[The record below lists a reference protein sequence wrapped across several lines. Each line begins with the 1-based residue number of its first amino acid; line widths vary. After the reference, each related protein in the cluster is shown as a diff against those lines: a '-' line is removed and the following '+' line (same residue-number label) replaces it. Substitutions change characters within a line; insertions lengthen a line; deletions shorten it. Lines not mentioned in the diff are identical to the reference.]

1 MAIKDRI
8 LYFAENKGISKQKF
22 FQELELNY
30 GNFKGNAKKSA
41 LSTDSLVKILSKYP
55 SVNPDWLLFGEGV
68 MEKEAKIEDIKL
80 AQSSENVESSK
91 ISDDWAST
99 RHENEEVSLLIA
111 KSKIESLEREN
122 LLLREMVALLK
133 GKP

>member
-1 MAIKDRI
+1 MAIKERI
-8 LYFAENKGISKQKF
+8 LYLAENKGISKQKF
-22 FQELELNY
+22 FQELDLNY

-55 SVNPDWLLFGEGV
+55 SVNSDWLLFGEGV
-68 MEKEAKIEDIKL
+68 MEKEAKTDSQDNLEDSKL
-80 AQSSENVESSK
+80 SCELDG
-91 ISDDWAST
+91 IST
-99 RHENEEVSLLIA
+99 RYENEEVSLLIA

-133 GKP
+133 GRQ